1 MQFASKL
8 NMNVRRAAF
17 PSVSQG
23 PAGTYVVA
31 LAAWKISSKPDFMSF
46 PLIQGTQRA
55 FDLKVLSTRQQKQKS
70 TLSWILTC
78 RSLQAS
84 IRKLLYSLAI
94 CSRPDA

>member
-55 FDLKVLSTRQQKQKS
+55 FD
-70 TLSWILTC
+70 
-78 RSLQAS
+78 
-84 IRKLLYSLAI
+84 
-94 CSRPDA
+94 

>member
-1 MQFASKL
+1 MKKKKKIMQFASKL

-55 FDLKVLSTRQQKQKS
+55 FD
-70 TLSWILTC
+70 
-78 RSLQAS
+78 
-84 IRKLLYSLAI
+84 
-94 CSRPDA
+94 